1 MERDATEAFLI
12 LNKVVEHKLNAFYT
26 FNTFLHNKNLKRNS
40 RYLTIYLLFSH
51 QGRLIFSCSLGE
63 TDVILL
69 QRHLDSDES

>member
-12 LNKVVEHKLNAFYT
+12 LNKVVEHKLNA

-51 QGRLIFSCSLGE
+51 FRGG
-63 TDVILL
+63 
-69 QRHLDSDES
+69 